1 MSDSLMHRR
10 EFMRLSSVTVAA
22 AAATT
27 LTPSAVGALV
37 GTDTVNPLLSVGFAE
52 ASVDGLNVVSA
63 SRLSSGDRRF
73 AQSGARVTVHGLER
87 RATGTGN
94 DVVHLNALFPN
105 AAAALPY
112 LAWSGSGGDSPRVSF
127 VVPPADELTLAI
139 ERRRPVSLRGV
150 PSAKVHSYLNDGFAK
165 QEVPQRE
172 LTMEGKGLCVFSVGG
187 AGTKLQRG
195 TYFLALRERP
205 RDSKPNWSSLVADA
219 TTLTLTRH
227 GKPVHFDYLVVS
239 VDYA

>member
-1 MSDSLMHRR
+1 MSDSMMHRR

-37 GTDTVNPLLSVGFAE
+37 GADSVNPLLSVGFAAE
-52 ASVDGLNVVSA
+52 SSKGLSLVSA
-63 SRLSSGDRRF
+63 SGLSSGDRRF

-87 RATGTGN
+87 RTSGTGT
-94 DVVHLNALFPN
+94 DVVHLNAMFPN
-105 AAAALPY
+105 GSSALPV

-127 VVPPADELTLAI
+127 VVPPSEQLTLAV

-150 PSAKVHSYLNDGFAK
+150 PSAKVHDYLNDGIATAGI
-165 QEVPQRE
+165 PQRE
-172 LTMEGKGLCVFSVGG
+172 LTADGKGLCVLSIGG

-195 TYFLALRERP
+195 TYFLALRNRS
-205 RDSKPNWSSLVADA
+205 RDRKPEWSSLTADPA
-219 TTLTLTRH
+219 TLTLTRF
-227 GKPVHFDYLVVS
+227 GAPVDFDYLVVS